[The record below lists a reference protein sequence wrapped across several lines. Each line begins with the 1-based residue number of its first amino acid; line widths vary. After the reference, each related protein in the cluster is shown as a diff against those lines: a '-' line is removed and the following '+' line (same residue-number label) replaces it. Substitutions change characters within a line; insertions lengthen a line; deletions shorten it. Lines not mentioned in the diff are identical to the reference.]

1 MTDMNKVSLDK
12 LLSRDDKVDVSN
24 GRLIITPASGKDVPA
39 NWLAENE
46 PSIVKEIANLLNLRV
61 YRYTSYSTGNY
72 GKLRKGGVTLQFEN
86 ILNGDEAFAILNAQ
100 LTRKRATKHGNVG
113 AELPKGQF
121 RVSTKH
127 NFYKLWVSTDIKLPA
142 RISSFHDYM
151 GKLKSLVFTGNLD
164 SKNKIS
170 NETLKPLNV
179 SHEQIITCISQNLPD
194 KIQTT
199 TRQVPY
205 NYQTKIPDKEMIK
218 SHASND
224 IQGNSSRGVNNY
236 GKSIQG
242 SAVTSNPLSPVSSKS
257 LSLVSSNP
265 KRPEEQT
272 NEEWLQE
279 HNNAEPKRYPR
290 KLWVINDNIEL

>member
-1 MTDMNKVSLDK
+1 MVDMKKVSLDK

-46 PSIVKEIANLLNLRV
+46 PSIVKEIANLLNIGV
-61 YRYTSYSTGNY
+61 YRYTGYSTGRY
-72 GKLRKGGVTLQFEN
+72 GKHCSEGLTLQFEN
-86 ILNGDEAFAILNAQ
+86 ILHGDEAFAILNVQ
-100 LTRKRATKHGNVG
+100 LTRKRATKHGSVG

-127 NFYKLWVSTDIKLPA
+127 NFYKLWVSADIKLPA
-142 RISSFHDYM
+142 RLSSFHDYM

-218 SHASND
+218 STAPND
-224 IQGNSSRGVNNY
+224 IQGNPSAGANNY

-272 NEEWLQE
+272 HEEWWQAYD
-279 HNNAEPKRYPR
+279 NAEPMG
-290 KLWVINDNIEL
+290 

>member
-1 MTDMNKVSLDK
+1 MNDMNKVSLDK

-46 PSIVKEIANLLNLRV
+46 PSIVKEIANLLNIGV
-61 YRYTSYSTGNY
+61 YRYTGYSTGRY
-72 GKLRKGGVTLQFEN
+72 GKHCSEGLTLQFEN
-86 ILNGDEAFAILNAQ
+86 ILNGDEAFAILNVQ
-100 LTRKRATKHGNVG
+100 LTRKRATNHGIVG

-205 NYQTKIPDKEMIK
+205 NYQTKMPDKEMIK
-218 SHASND
+218 GLAAND
-224 IQGNSSRGVNNY
+224 IQSNTNACVNNH
-236 GKSIQG
+236 GTGIQG
-242 SAVTSNPLSPVSSKS
+242 NAVIGNT
-257 LSLVSSNP
+257 LSLVSSDP
-265 KRPEEQT
+265 KRPEDQT
-272 NEEWLQE
+272 CEEWLQDYE
-279 HNNAEPKRYPR
+279 NA
-290 KLWVINDNIEL
+290 LAAMD